1 MTTSTLL
8 HDLTDRHEIAD
19 LVSRLGLWLDEGRF
33 DEAPSILTQDVA
45 VSTPGGQA
53 QGIERVIAQARRNHQ
68 HAHLQHVITNVL
80 VDLDGDRAAVRAN
93 LVVTFADDA
102 ISSQQ
107 GERYRFEAVRTAD
120 GWRLSRVQVRPVWVS
135 GA

>member
-33 DEAPSILTQDVA
+33 DEAPTILTDDVT
-45 VSTPGGQA
+45 VDTPGGQA
-53 QGIERVIAQARRNHQ
+53 EGIERVIAQARRNHQ
-68 HAHLQHVITNVL
+68 FDGLQHVITNVL
-80 VDLDGDRAAVRAN
+80 IDLDGDHADVRAN
-93 LVVTFADDA
+93 LVASFLGGAKLE
-102 ISSQQ
+102 QH

-120 GWRLSRVQVRPVWVS
+120 GWRLSRVQVRPVWIS

>member
-1 MTTSTLL
+1 MTHTTLL
-8 HDLTDRHEIAD
+8 SALNDRHEITD

-68 HAHLQHVITNVL
+68 HAHLQHLITNVL
-80 VDLDGDRAAVRAN
+80 IDLDGDRAAVRAN

-102 ISSQQ
+102 VTSQQ
-107 GERYRFEAVRTAD
+107 GERYRFDAVRTTD
-120 GWRLSRVQVRPVWVS
+120 GWRLSRVEVVPVWKVEP
-135 GA
+135 

>member
-33 DEAPSILTQDVA
+33 DEASTILTDDVA
-45 VSTPGGQA
+45 VDTPGGQA
-53 QGIERVIAQARRNHQ
+53 EGIERVIAQARRNHQ
-68 HAHLQHVITNVL
+68 FDGLQHVITNVL
-80 VDLDGDRAAVRAN
+80 IDLDGDRADVRAN
-93 LVVTFADDA
+93 LVASFVGDA
-102 ISSQQ
+102 KLEQH

-135 GA
+135 AA